1 MLRPRTPETILLI
14 DDSSDEL
21 AMLAEAMDSAGYAA
35 LKAEC
40 GEQGLDL
47 ARRQMPQLIV
57 LDAVMPGLDGFE
69 TCRQLKADR
78 DCAHIPVVF
87 MTGLTETR
95 HVLSALQAGGVDYVT
110 KPVIITELLAR
121 MRVHISNSRM
131 AMGARIGL
139 DASGRHL
146 LAVDRDGQILW
157 LTPQAHAVLSAG
169 FPGYDR
175 DSAMRES
182 LTRQCAALV
191 SPAAPRSGVLDTV
204 HGTSLSLEYL
214 CESNPNDFLF
224 RLAQFDGSD
233 KQAILRDRFGLT
245 EREAQVLLRLTHGKS
260 NTEIGEILLIS
271 PRTVNKHLEHIFT
284 KLGVENRVSASS
296 IAIQV
301 LAARE

>member
-1 MLRPRTPETILLI
+1 MLRPRAPETILLI

-21 AMLAEAMDSAGYAA
+21 TMLADAMDSAGYAA

-40 GEQGLDL
+40 GEKGLDL
-47 ARRQMPQLIV
+47 ARRQTPQLIV

-78 DCAHIPVVF
+78 DCAHIPVMF

-121 MRVHISNSRM
+121 MRVHIANSRM

-175 DSAMRES
+175 DSSMRES
-182 LTRQCAALV
+182 LTQQFALLI
-191 SPAAPRSGVLDTV
+191 SPSARSGVLDTV
-204 HGTSLSLEYL
+204 HGASLSLEYL

-233 KQAILRDRFGLT
+233 KQAMLRDRFGLT

-271 PRTVNKHLEHIFT
+271 PRTVNKHLEHIFI
-284 KLGVENRVSASS
+284 KLGVENRVAASS
-296 IAIQV
+296 IAIQT
-301 LAARE
+301 LGALD